1 MTVKSKARAKTASRA
16 VARKVETSP
25 APETSRAKSV
35 LAARRSASD
44 APLNTGKIDFNRSR
58 AKKVTA
64 ASPKTKATPIPAKY
78 STAPIER
85 QGERDAFAK
94 NFRVLR
100 KEAGLSQRDIQ
111 KLTGIAQSH
120 VSEIESGMHN
130 ICIETMAKLARLAN
144 KPVHELLKP

>member
-1 MTVKSKARAKTASRA
+1 MTVKSKARAKSASSA
-16 VARKVETSP
+16 VTRKVETSP

-35 LAARRSASD
+35 LAARRGASE
-44 APLNTGKIDFNRSR
+44 APSNSHSIDFNRSR
-58 AKKVTA
+58 AQKATA
-64 ASPKTKATPIPAKY
+64 TPSKTKAKPVPAKY
-78 STAPIER
+78 STAPIES
-85 QGERDAFAK
+85 QGELDAFAK

-130 ICIETMAKLARLAN
+130 ICIETMAKLARLVN

>member
-1 MTVKSKARAKTASRA
+1 MTVKSKTRAKSASSA

-25 APETSRAKSV
+25 AAETSRAKSV
-35 LAARRSASD
+35 LAARRGSSD
-44 APLNTGKIDFNRSR
+44 APSNPGTIDFNRSSD
-58 AKKVTA
+58 K
-64 ASPKTKATPIPAKY
+64 KATASSSKSKAKPVPAKY
-78 STAPIER
+78 STAPIES

-100 KEAGLSQRDIQ
+100 KEVGLSQRDIQ

-130 ICIETMAKLARLAN
+130 ICIETMAKLARLVN

>member
-1 MTVKSKARAKTASRA
+1 MTVKSKARAKTASSA
-16 VARKVETSP
+16 VARKVETST

-44 APLNTGKIDFNRSR
+44 APSNASEIDFNRSR
-58 AKKVTA
+58 VQKVTTV
-64 ASPKTKATPIPAKY
+64 SSKSKTKPVPAKY
-78 STAPIER
+78 STAPIES

-130 ICIETMAKLARLAN
+130 ICIETMAKLARLVS

>member
-1 MTVKSKARAKTASRA
+1 MAVKSKPRAKAAGSA
-16 VARKVETSP
+16 VARKVENPP
-25 APETSRAKSV
+25 AAETSRAKSV
-35 LAARRSASD
+35 LAARRGASD
-44 APLNTGKIDFNRSR
+44 APSNSSMIDFNRSR
-58 AKKVTA
+58 VQKATTA
-64 ASPKTKATPIPAKY
+64 SSKTKAKPVPAKY
-78 STAPIER
+78 STAPIES

-130 ICIETMAKLARLAN
+130 ICIETMAKLARLVN

>member
-1 MTVKSKARAKTASRA
+1 MIVKSKARAKSASSV
-16 VARKVETSP
+16 VARKVETPP

-35 LAARRSASD
+35 LAARRGASE
-44 APLNTGKIDFNRSR
+44 APSNASKIDFNRSR
-58 AKKVTA
+58 AQKATA
-64 ASPKTKATPIPAKY
+64 ASFKKKEKPVPAKY
-78 STAPIER
+78 STAPIES

-111 KLTGIAQSH
+111 KLTGIVQSH

-130 ICIETMAKLARLAN
+130 ICIETMAKLARLVN

>member
-1 MTVKSKARAKTASRA
+1 MTVKSKTRAKSASSA
-16 VARKVETSP
+16 VARKVETPP
-25 APETSRAKSV
+25 AAETSRAKCV

-44 APLNTGKIDFNRSR
+44 APSSASKIDFNQSC
-58 AKKVTA
+58 AKKATA
-64 ASPKTKATPIPAKY
+64 ASSKSKAKPVPAKY
-78 STAPIER
+78 STAPIES

-130 ICIETMAKLARLAN
+130 ICIETMAKLARLVN

>member
-1 MTVKSKARAKTASRA
+1 MTVKSKAREKAESSA

-35 LAARRSASD
+35 LAARRGASE
-44 APLNTGKIDFNRSR
+44 PSSPNMIDFNRSR
-58 AKKVTA
+58 VQKATA
-64 ASPKTKATPIPAKY
+64 ASPKSKAKPVPTKY
-78 STAPIER
+78 STAPIES
-85 QGERDAFAK
+85 QSERDAFAK

-130 ICIETMAKLARLAN
+130 ICIETMAKLARLVN